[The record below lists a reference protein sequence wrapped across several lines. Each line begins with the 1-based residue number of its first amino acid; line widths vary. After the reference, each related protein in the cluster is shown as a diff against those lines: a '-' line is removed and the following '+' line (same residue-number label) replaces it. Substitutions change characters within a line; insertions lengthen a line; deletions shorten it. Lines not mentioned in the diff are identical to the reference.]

1 MTGFWVFQIDI
12 YSITGEA
19 PVILNNSGVS
29 VYSQDM
35 MGHCKK
41 EFGHGQKGKNTLAK
55 AILEGGVYE

>member
-1 MTGFWVFQIDI
+1 MTGLWVFQIDI

-19 PVILNNSGVS
+19 SVILNNSGVS
-29 VYSQDM
+29 MYPQDM

-41 EFGHGQKGKNTLAK
+41 KSGRGQKGENTLAK